1 MSEARQWGQR
11 GPQRRRSF
19 CLYNIRAPRGGR
31 WPCAVSQRPGWPV
44 SARASPSRSWL
55 PRTVTEGP
63 AERLGVW
70 EEHGVQGSRG
80 ERVSR
85 LERPARSLVPTG
97 HVRRGLRA
105 ELGGGHGGLV
115 TSREPL
121 PWGCGCG
128 NQRGLST
135 HCQRSWKTAR
145 QPRAPLLARG
155 AEQRPWR
162 GQAQSDG

>member
-1 MSEARQWGQR
+1 MPLQHPSSPWWALALRSVAEARMAG
-11 GPQRRRSF
+11 
-19 CLYNIRAPRGGR
+19 
-31 WPCAVSQRPGWPV
+31 VSQGVTLEVWE
-44 SARASPSRSWL
+44 

-85 LERPARSLVPTG
+85 SERLARSLVPTG

-128 NQRGLST
+128 NRRGLST